1 MIVFYEGLSVGL
13 VHGVDV
19 GNGLRVEE
27 EREPQRPELEGSDDH
42 FRLQVLSILRRV

>member
-1 MIVFYEGLSVGL
+1 MVVIYEGLSVGL

-27 EREPQRPELEGSDDH
+27 EREPQRPKLEGPYDH
-42 FRLQVLSILRRV
+42 FRLQVLCILRRF